1 MAIIG
6 YTTGVFDLFHIGHL
20 NVLKRAKLDCDHLIV
35 GVTTDELS
43 LEAKG
48 KTPIIPFEER
58 MEIVASIRFVDE
70 VVPQPDMNKMK
81 AWRRLKFD
89 RMMVGDDWKGTE
101 KWNRLEAEFVK
112 LGVEILYYSYTQQ
125 TSSSKLRQVIETM
138 AE

>member
-6 YTTGVFDLFHIGHL
+6 YTSGVFDLFHIGHL
-20 NVLKRAKLDCDHLIV
+20 NVLRRAKLDCDHLIV

-43 LEAKG
+43 LAAKG

-58 MEIVASIRFVDE
+58 MDIVGNIRCVDE
-70 VVPQPDMNKMK
+70 VVPQADMNKMN

-101 KWNRLEAEFVK
+101 MWNSLEAEFTK
-112 LGVEILYYSYTQQ
+112 LGVEILYYGYTQH
-125 TSSSKLRQVIETM
+125 TSSSKLRQVIDAM